1 MKEKPKT
8 LSPQLIRAYLSKKNS
23 ELAGLFNDRLLS
35 DLSAKSTVMQYKS
48 NDFVIR
54 QHDPSDSLYILLNG
68 RCRVNVNGEDL
79 GIMEAGDMIGEIGV
93 IQKTP
98 RSASIIAI
106 EPTTAVRIPDSVFH
120 TLLQQ
125 PQFSVWVMN
134 LLTSRLKNTSN
145 AAASV
150 KKEMDEIL
158 QDHMEL
164 ARVQRSLLP
173 NELPVDPRFHIHV
186 LYKPCAYAGGDYYDA
201 FMLDKDTLFMIIADV
216 TGHGAQASIS
226 MAIVR
231 SFVHQGNLGKTPQ
244 TTLKRLNEYLLQYG
258 PSQHFVTSQVAM
270 LDLKKNRI
278 SYAYAGHPPAL
289 HVRNHICKP
298 LKAPR
303 SFFLRFRPNA
313 DFKGA
318 SIAVQPGDRFA
329 FYTDGVVET
338 FDPEGQM
345 YNIEGLE
352 RFLTQTSTK
361 KISTLP
367 NELHTDLHRFREG
380 SPEEDDV
387 SFMVVE
393 IQ

>member
-1 MKEKPKT
+1 MKTKPKK
-8 LSPQLIRAYLSKKNS
+8 LSPQDILAHLSRKNA
-23 ELAGLFNDRLLS
+23 ELAGLLDERLLNEICE
-35 DLSAKSTVMQYKS
+35 KSVVIDYAP
-48 NDFVIR
+48 NDYVVK
-54 QHDPSDSLYILLNG
+54 QHDLSDSLFIILTG
-68 RCRVNVNGEDL
+68 RCRVNVNDEDL
-79 GIMEAGDMIGEIGV
+79 SFMDPGDMLGEMGV

-106 EPTTAVRIPDSVFH
+106 EPTTALRIPDSMFREMI
-120 TLLQQ
+120 QE
-125 PQFSVWVMN
+125 PQISAWVMN
-134 LLTSRLKNTSN
+134 LLTSRLKNSSN

-150 KKEMDEIL
+150 MKEMDEIM
-158 QDHMEL
+158 QDQMEL

-173 NELPVDPRFHIHV
+173 KELPVDPRFRIHV

-201 FMLDKDTLFMIIADV
+201 FMLNKDTLFLIIADV

-244 TTLKRLNEYLLQYG
+244 TCLKRLNDYLLLYG

-270 LDLKKNRI
+270 IDLKKNRI
-278 SYAYAGHPPAL
+278 QFAYAGHPPIL
-289 HVRNHICKP
+289 HVRDGECKP

-313 DFKGA
+313 EYKGA
-318 SIAVQPGDRFA
+318 SMTMKPGDRFA
-329 FYTDGVVET
+329 FFTDGVVET
-338 FDPEGQM
+338 FDSEGQM

-352 RFLTQTSTK
+352 KFLEDTSQE

-367 NELHTDLHRFREG
+367 NALDTDLHRFREG
-380 SPEEDDV
+380 SPEEDDL

-393 IQ
+393 I

>member
-1 MKEKPKT
+1 MKEKSKKI
-8 LSPQLIRAYLSKKNS
+8 SPQEIRSHLAKKNA
-23 ELAGLFNDRLLS
+23 ELAGLLSSPLLEELSEKSSLLDYAPND
-35 DLSAKSTVMQYKS
+35 Y
-48 NDFVIR
+48 VIR
-54 QHDPSDSLYILLNG
+54 QHDPSDSLYILLSG
-68 RCRVNVNGEDL
+68 RCRVNVNDEDL
-79 GIMEAGDMIGEIGV
+79 SFMDAGDMIGEMGV

-106 EPTTAVRIPDSVFH
+106 EPTTALRIPDHVFH
-120 TLLQQ
+120 TLLEQ
-125 PQFSVWVMN
+125 PQFSAWVMN

-150 KKEMDEIL
+150 IKEMDEIL

-173 NELPVDPRFHIHV
+173 KELPVDPRFHIHK

-201 FMLDKDTLFMIIADV
+201 FMLDDDTLFMIIADV

-270 LDLKKNRI
+270 VDFKKNKI
-278 SYAYAGHPPAL
+278 LYAYAGHPPVL
-289 HVRNHICKP
+289 HVRNHECKP

-303 SFFLRFRPNA
+303 SFFLRFRPDA

-318 SIAVQPGDRFA
+318 SMSIKQGDRFA

-352 RFLTQTSTK
+352 KFLTGSSEK
-361 KISTLP
+361 KVSTLP
-367 NELHTDLHRFREG
+367 NELDTDLHRFRQG
-380 SPEEDDV
+380 SPDEDDV

-393 IQ
+393 IT

>member
-1 MKEKPKT
+1 MKEKPNKLT
-8 LSPQLIRAYLSKKNS
+8 PQLIRAYLSKKNT
-23 ELAGLFNDRLLS
+23 ELAGLFNDALLLE
-35 DLSAKSTVMQYKS
+35 LSGKSTVMQYKP
-48 NDFVIR
+48 NDYVIR

-79 GIMEAGDMIGEIGV
+79 GIMEAGDMIGEMGV

-106 EPTTAVRIPDSVFH
+106 EPTTAVRIPDTVFH
-120 TLLQQ
+120 KLLEQ
-125 PQFSVWVMN
+125 PQFSAWVMN
-134 LLTSRLKNTSN
+134 LLTSRLKNSSN

-158 QDHMEL
+158 RDQKEL

-173 NELPVDPRFHIHV
+173 KELPNDTRFRIHA

-201 FMLDKDTLFMIIADV
+201 FMLDQDTLFMIIADV

-270 LDLKKNRI
+270 LDLKKNRL

-289 HVRNHICKP
+289 FVRDTVCKI

-303 SFFLRFRPNA
+303 FFFLRFRPNV

-318 SIAVQPGDRFA
+318 SMAVKPGDRFV

-345 YNIEGLE
+345 YNIEGLQQ
-352 RFLTQTSTK
+352 FLTQTSGMK
-361 KISTLP
+361 VSTLP
-367 NELHTDLHRFREG
+367 NELETDLHRFRQG

-393 IQ
+393 IR